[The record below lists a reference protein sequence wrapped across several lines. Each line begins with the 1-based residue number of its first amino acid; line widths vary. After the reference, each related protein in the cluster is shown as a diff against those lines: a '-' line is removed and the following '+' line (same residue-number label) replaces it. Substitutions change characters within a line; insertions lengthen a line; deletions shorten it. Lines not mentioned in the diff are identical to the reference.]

1 LNASHELKGV
11 VMKKLISIGIGFLL
25 LTLSAPSQAE
35 EQEDLSA
42 AQASYHRYC
51 ASCHGVEGK
60 GNGPVANA
68 LKSPPADLTRLSKN
82 NNGTFPRQRVY
93 DTIDGRY
100 EVRAHGPR
108 DMPVWGEQF
117 KASHVGTEGYARSN
131 MMMLTRYLE
140 SIQAK

>member
-1 LNASHELKGV
+1 LT
-11 VMKKLISIGIGFLL
+11 ISDPG
-25 LTLSAPSQAE
+25 QAE
-35 EQEDLSA
+35 EQGDVSA
-42 AQASYHRYC
+42 AQAAYHRYC
-51 ASCHGVEGK
+51 ASCHGMEGK
-60 GNGPVANA
+60 GNGPVAHA
-68 LKSPPADLTRLSKN
+68 LKSPPADLTQLSKN

-117 KASHVGTEGYARSN
+117 KASHVGTEGYARGT

-140 SIQAK
+140 SIQAQ